1 MVRPRTLSAVF
12 GCFCLLLLPA
22 CVSHP
27 SPETI
32 PALTPTT
39 PGDLESQI
47 VQYVDAQTALAADD
61 FDDAKV
67 ALQQLLPIADAT
79 TSPLI
84 RAAASAADI
93 TTMRARFKPLSEYL
107 AAQDLPLGY
116 ARAYCPMYDGGSNWV
131 QPDGPVRNPYY
142 GSVMLTCGV
151 VDGAPG
157 AHMDHSPRHG
167 GTVFMAPDSF
177 HHVEGTYPEAG
188 IFRLYATDNYRNPV
202 RLSEWGGRV
211 VLEEEYNADTDEFI
225 ELSAFNLTPSPA
237 GDYLEA
243 TVGDLAPPSE
253 FIAKVIFG
261 VGGEQFP
268 EERFDFIF
276 SNYSSDTASPA
287 LSLAPQVTD
296 APVPL
301 ATRIQPDIPDL
312 TIELVSEIGVRA
324 QQLQELIT
332 AGRFTEIFVPALQ
345 GKTLALELE
354 SRADLEHLPARR
366 QNELRIAV
374 RHLVRSAYLLDWYG
388 DLGNRQQVGGA
399 YDIFS
404 ASVNEIIRAYEG
416 EP

>member
-1 MVRPRTLSAVF
+1 MVRPRTLVAVC
-12 GCFCLLLLPA
+12 GCFCLLLLSA
-22 CVSHP
+22 CVSHR
-27 SPETI
+27 SSESI
-32 PALTPTT
+32 PVLTPTT

-47 VQYVDAQTALAADD
+47 VQYVDVQTALAADD
-61 FDDAKV
+61 FDNAKV

-93 TTMRARFKPLSEYL
+93 TMMRARFKPLSEYL

-131 QPDGPVRNPYY
+131 QTDGPVRNPYY
-142 GSVMLTCGV
+142 GAMMLTCGV

-177 HHVEGTYPEAG
+177 HHIEGTYPEAG

-202 RLSEWGGRV
+202 MLSEWGGRV
-211 VLEEEYNADTDEFI
+211 VLEEEYNADTDEFV
-225 ELSAFNLTPSPA
+225 ELSAFDLTPSPA

-243 TVGDLAPPSE
+243 MVGDLEPPSE
-253 FIAKVIFG
+253 FIAKVVFG

-276 SNYSSDTASPA
+276 SDYSSDRASQA
-287 LSLAPQVTD
+287 LSLIPEISD

-301 ATRIQPDIPDL
+301 ATRIQPEIPEL
-312 TIELVSEIGVRA
+312 TVELVSEIGVRA

-354 SRADLEHLPARR
+354 SRADLEDLPARR

-404 ASVNEIIRAYEG
+404 TSVNEIVRAYEG
-416 EP
+416 GP